1 MFERRKHDRP
11 ASNEPAQIVVDEP
24 DSTMG
29 CTIRDLSD
37 DGACLEVSDTLLVPS
52 LFKLV
57 LASGATRFCRVAW
70 RTQNEIGVR
79 FG

>member
-1 MFERRKHDRP
+1 MFERRKHERL
-11 ASNEPAQIVVDEP
+11 ASAEAAQIIFDEP
-24 DSTMG
+24 DARMD

-37 DGACLEVSDTLLVPS
+37 DGACVEVSNTRLVPT

-57 LASGATRFCRVAW
+57 RASGATVLCRVAW
-70 RTQNEIGVR
+70 RTRNKVGVT